1 MSRPNARYISKI
13 LYLML
18 GTAVAGFAIAVFIT
32 PAKIA
37 SGGVNGIATIIYHRT
52 GWDTGATM
60 LIISVPLFLIGMKVF
75 GKTYGATSLAG
86 TLLLSAWV
94 SLFGQLTGYQGIL
107 PYVDR
112 MDTLLSAIFGG
123 VLLGSGIGI
132 VMRTGANT
140 GGTDILTQIVSR
152 YTPLPLGTALF
163 LVDGF
168 VIILGALNFGLERA
182 LFAVITLY
190 LSGQMV
196 NYMVMNLG
204 TKYAK
209 TPTSSA
215 TTTRPSGGGSS
226 VSCAMAAPSSQEWG
240 SSPNANAPSCWRWS
254 ITNRSTFSPRSSTK
268 RTPRR
273 SCSSTRP
280 IRCLE
285 RGSSRWDASSH
296 QKNNVTSSTVQI
308 ALKLIEIELI
318 APCTWPISIALLV
331 PNAWLA
337 QPMATPWA
345 TGSLTAKSVINRGA
359 KRLPARPLM
368 MVLAMVRA
376 EMPPICSASA
386 MATGVVTDLGMR
398 EAVTASCKPINL
410 LRRTTLPMAAAEPA
424 SVPRT
429 IGKKVESNTAR

>member
-1 MSRPNARYISKI
+1 
-13 LYLML
+13 ML

-168 VIILGALNFGLERA
+168 IIILGALNFGLERA

-209 TPTSSA
+209 TAYIVSDHHEAIGRRIISELRHGGTLI
-215 TTTRPSGGGSS
+215 SGVGIFT
-226 VSCAMAAPSSQEWG
+226 QRE
-240 SSPNANAPSCWRWS
+240 
-254 ITNRSTFSPRSSTK
+254 
-268 RTPRR
+268 
-273 SCSSTRP
+273 RP
-280 IRCLE
+280 ILLAVVHNQQINLLTQIVHEEDPKAFMFVHETYQVLGEGFVPMGRIV
-285 RGSSRWDASSH
+285 SSK
-296 QKNNVTSSTVQI
+296 KNNVTSSTVQI

>member
-1 MSRPNARYISKI
+1 MSRPNARYVSKI
-13 LYLML
+13 LYLIL

-52 GWDTGATM
+52 GWDTGAMM

-86 TLLLSAWV
+86 TLILSAWV

-140 GGTDILTQIVSR
+140 GGTDILAQIVSR
-152 YTPLPLGTALF
+152 FTPLPLGTALF

-168 VIILGALNFGLERA
+168 VIVLGALNFGLERA

-196 NYMVMNLG
+196 NFMVMSLG

-209 TPTSSA
+209 TAYIVSEQHEAIGKRIISEL
-215 TTTRPSGGGSS
+215 RHGGTL
-226 VSCAMAAPSSQEWG
+226 
-240 SSPNANAPSCWRWS
+240 
-254 ITNRSTFSPRSSTK
+254 ITGVGIFTQRE
-268 RTPRR
+268 
-273 SCSSTRP
+273 RP
-280 IRCLE
+280 I
-285 RGSSRWDASSH
+285 
-296 QKNNVTSSTVQI
+296 
-308 ALKLIEIELI
+308 
-318 APCTWPISIALLV
+318 LL
-331 PNAWLA
+331 A
-337 QPMATPWA
+337 
-345 TGSLTAKSVINRGA
+345 
-359 KRLPARPLM
+359 
-368 MVLAMVRA
+368 
-376 EMPPICSASA
+376 
-386 MATGVVTDLGMR
+386 VVHNQQ
-398 EAVTASCKPINL
+398 INL
-410 LRRTTLPMAAAEPA
+410 LTQIVHEEDPKAFMFVHETYQALGEGFVPMGRIVSSKKQRNQQHRPNRTQTD
-424 SVPRT
+424 RD
-429 IGKKVESNTAR
+429 

>member
-1 MSRPNARYISKI
+1 MSRPQPRYISKI
-13 LYLML
+13 LYLIL

-52 GWDTGATM
+52 GWDTGAMM
-60 LIISVPLFLIGMKVF
+60 LIISVPLFLLGMKVF

-209 TPTSSA
+209 TAYIVSDHHEAIGRRIISELRHGGTLI
-215 TTTRPSGGGSS
+215 SGVGIFT
-226 VSCAMAAPSSQEWG
+226 QRE
-240 SSPNANAPSCWRWS
+240 
-254 ITNRSTFSPRSSTK
+254 
-268 RTPRR
+268 
-273 SCSSTRP
+273 RP
-280 IRCLE
+280 I
-285 RGSSRWDASSH
+285 
-296 QKNNVTSSTVQI
+296 
-308 ALKLIEIELI
+308 
-318 APCTWPISIALLV
+318 LL
-331 PNAWLA
+331 A
-337 QPMATPWA
+337 
-345 TGSLTAKSVINRGA
+345 
-359 KRLPARPLM
+359 
-368 MVLAMVRA
+368 
-376 EMPPICSASA
+376 
-386 MATGVVTDLGMR
+386 VVHNQQ
-398 EAVTASCKPINL
+398 INL
-410 LRRTTLPMAAAEPA
+410 LTQIVHEEDPKAFMFVHETYQVLGEGFVPMGRIVSSKKQRNQQHGPNRTQTD
-424 SVPRT
+424 RD
-429 IGKKVESNTAR
+429 